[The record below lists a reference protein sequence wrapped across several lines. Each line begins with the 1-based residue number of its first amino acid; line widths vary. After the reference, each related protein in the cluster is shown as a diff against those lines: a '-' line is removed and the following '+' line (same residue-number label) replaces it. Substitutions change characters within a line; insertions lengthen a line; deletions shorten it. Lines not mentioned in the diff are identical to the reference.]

1 MGNLYLPDSGSKVNG
16 LEQLIQSG
24 GFNVTYCTFQ
34 MALEVV
40 EKKEGYEV
48 PFRWISSRKKA
59 ETFCLRKLKKSVGHR
74 LCDIEY
80 MSRYNEIIEEFDVEV
95 CTPVITQVRKK
106 VEKTKSWRL
115 YRLDLMYVFPMGED
129 QICHRRY
136 ATKMVVAKDD
146 ETVIKFRNSGKWR
159 DMKWKQ
165 LKHDMSDE
173 SPRGG

>member
-1 MGNLYLPDSGSKVNG
+1 
-16 LEQLIQSG
+16 
-24 GFNVTYCTFQ
+24 

-48 PFRWISSRKKA
+48 AFRWISSRRKA

-115 YRLDLMYVFPMGED
+115 YRLDLMYVYPMGED
-129 QICHRRY
+129 HICHRRY

-146 ETVIKFRNSGKWR
+146 DAVIKFRNSGQWR

-173 SPRGG
+173 SPRGGWVEFEYVMDLAPGTQKNYFIIK